1 MKFKH
6 RLILILFTASIGV
19 LSLSCQN
26 KNRFANQ
33 YFNQVYL
40 PVQITQSLND
50 PVPEE
55 FFILDVP
62 WYCYQNN
69 NCQAVSLQMIA
80 EKNGITLPIDYF
92 NFLIGNTYGAM
103 YTKGAGTFFP
113 NCDPEPGLIVA
124 AQYLGLS
131 RKYMYTDDQDLFL
144 KTLRYYISQGLPV
157 RIPWNAAPAMKY
169 AIHSGYFE
177 SSTDWKEPSKSSFTP
192 HSIVFI
198 GYDSLS
204 FYYYETIA
212 NKKFVI
218 HGQKGIRIP
227 DQVVL
232 EAINSL
238 SSKYRLPWKYMFTV
252 FSKDTPKT
260 SLEKVWERNGTELMG
275 NEFGPT
281 YTGSLGLAA
290 FSDAIRK
297 EGIKMNN
304 PIKKNALLKI
314 TKTLHNDRLKNADFL
329 KNVFS
334 EVFEIKNAAEYL
346 LESSNNFKEIEIL
359 LDNPELDEIF
369 INRISALF
377 KKSADY
383 ERKAGDIF
391 QTISKMGY
399 DFNK

>member
-1 MKFKH
+1 MKTKH
-6 RLILILFTASIGV
+6 RLTLIIFTVSIGI
-19 LSLSCQN
+19 LSLYCQN

-50 PVPEE
+50 SIPEE
-55 FFILDVP
+55 FFIPDVP

-80 EKNGITLPIDYF
+80 EKYGITLPIDYF

-113 NCDPEPGLIVA
+113 GSDPEPGLIVA

-131 RKYMYTDDQDLFL
+131 RKYMHADDPDLFL
-144 KTLRYYISQGLPV
+144 KTLRNYISQGLPV

-169 AIHSGYFE
+169 AIQSGYFE
-177 SSTDWKEPSKSSFTP
+177 SSTDWKEPSKSSFIP

-212 NKKFVI
+212 NKEFVI

-238 SSKYRLPWKYMFTV
+238 SSRYRLPWKYMFTV
-252 FSKDTPKT
+252 FNKDSSKT
-260 SLEKVWERNGTELMG
+260 SLEKVWERNGTELIG

-290 FSDAIRK
+290 FL
-297 EGIKMNN
+297 M
-304 PIKKNALLKI
+304 L
-314 TKTLHNDRLKNADFL
+314 
-329 KNVFS
+329 
-334 EVFEIKNAAEYL
+334 
-346 LESSNNFKEIEIL
+346 
-359 LDNPELDEIF
+359 
-369 INRISALF
+369 
-377 KKSADY
+377 
-383 ERKAGDIF
+383 
-391 QTISKMGY
+391 
-399 DFNK
+399 

>member
-1 MKFKH
+1 MKTKH
-6 RLILILFTASIGV
+6 RLTLIVLFASIGV
-19 LSLSCQN
+19 LSLSCQS

-50 PVPEE
+50 PIPEE

-80 EKNGITLPIDYF
+80 EKYGINLPIDYF

-113 NCDPEPGLIVA
+113 NSDPEPGLIVA

-169 AIHSGYFE
+169 AIQSGYFD
-177 SSTDWKEPSKSSFTP
+177 SSKDLKEPSKSSFIP

-198 GYDSLS
+198 GYDSSS

-212 NKKFVI
+212 NKEFVS

-238 SSKYRLPWKYMFTV
+238 SSRYRLPWKYMFTV
-252 FSKDTPKT
+252 FSKDTSKT
-260 SLEKVWERNGTELMG
+260 SLEKVWERNGTELIG

-314 TKTLHNDRLKNADFL
+314 TKTLCDERLKNANFL
-329 KNVFS
+329 KSAFN
-334 EVFEIKNAAEYL
+334 EVVEIQNAAEYL

-359 LDNPELDEIF
+359 LDNPELDEIS
-369 INRISALF
+369 INHISDLF
-377 KKSADY
+377 SKSADY
-383 ERKAGDIF
+383 ERKTGDIF
-391 QTISKMGY
+391 LTISKMGY